1 MVLIFFEKLKQLAT
15 KWLLHCWFF
24 HENRW
29 FFKASGVTGT
39 SCSLILI
46 FVLKA
51 PEIVVK
57 SELVILYKFKSLLHN
72 TAMLWLI
79 IVVWCDCWKNIV
91 TGGSR

>member
-1 MVLIFFEKLKQLAT
+1 MVFIFFEKIKQLAT

-24 HENRW
+24 
-29 FFKASGVTGT
+29 KASGITGT